1 MRSKFCF
8 QVIIFLIAILSVS
21 CNTNKLVQIDGGQLV
36 ITDFEWGIGIVGF
49 NAVHGDFATLDNE
62 VFDAL
67 KGKSG
72 VFSIQMV
79 YNRKD
84 SYGND
89 TKNTDNVGTISADE
103 LNKYQDVTYWVNS
116 TGGMQSILVKR

>member
-1 MRSKFCF
+1 MRSKSFF

-21 CNTNKLVQIDGGQLV
+21 CNTNKLVQINGEQLV

-62 VFDAL
+62 VFDIL

-72 VFSIQMV
+72 SFSIVMV

-89 TKNTDNVGTISADE
+89 TKKTYNVGTISADE
-103 LNKYQDVTYWVNS
+103 LKKYQDVTYWVKR
-116 TGGMQSILVKR
+116 TGGMKNIIVKR

>member
-1 MRSKFCF
+1 MRSKSFF
-8 QVIIFLIAILSVS
+8 QVIIFFIAILSVS
-21 CNTNKLVQIDGGQLV
+21 CNTNKLVQINGEQLV

-62 VFDAL
+62 VFGIL

-72 VFSIQMV
+72 SFSIVMV

-89 TKNTDNVGTISADE
+89 TKKTDNVGTISADE
-103 LNKYQDVTYWVNS
+103 LNKYKDVTYWVNS
-116 TGGMQSILVKR
+116 TGGMQSIIVKR